1 MAARAGPEAGVLVND
16 ETRLHAIVIAA
27 MVTTRCRGAGTAEDH
42 DRLVCEPLVDDRFGG
57 TWRFSG
63 EGADRWRRRES
74 TGRSGSPA
82 TPRRVVRPG
91 LRPRRGGTDTGFN
104 GWFIADLSPTVALDI
119 SGDRT
124 DDGRPNR
131 TSSDSWKH
139 AHVPVER
146 PVPVEAHDRI
156 VLSLTRLAASG
167 NDIRAFAQLYTWQGT
182 VQRATR

>member
-1 MAARAGPEAGVLVND
+1 VWSDLVFALAGA
-16 ETRLHAIVIAA
+16 
-27 MVTTRCRGAGTAEDH
+27 
-42 DRLVCEPLVDDRFGG
+42 
-57 TWRFSG
+57 
-63 EGADRWRRRES
+63 
-74 TGRSGSPA
+74 
-82 TPRRVVRPG
+82 
-91 LRPRRGGTDTGFN
+91 GTDTGFN
-104 GWFIADLSPTVALDI
+104 GWFIADLPPTVALDI